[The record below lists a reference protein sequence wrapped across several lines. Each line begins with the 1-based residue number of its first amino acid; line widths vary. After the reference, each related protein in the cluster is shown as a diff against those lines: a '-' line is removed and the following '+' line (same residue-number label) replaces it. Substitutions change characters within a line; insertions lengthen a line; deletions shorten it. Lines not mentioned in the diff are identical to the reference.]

1 MRISTNLF
9 FQNGLKTI
17 NTQQA
22 DLMHIYQQVGTG
34 KRLITPSDDPLAAA
48 QTINIAQSQ
57 SLNQR
62 YTENRQVAKN
72 NLSSEENTLDAV
84 STLLSG
90 LKTRLVEAGNST
102 LADVD
107 RATLANVLSKAKDN
121 LLGLA
126 NATDGNGQYLFSGH
140 AGSRAP
146 FAVAAD
152 GSVSYVADSGS
163 RLIQVDQTRQL
174 DSADTGDTIFM
185 SATSGS
191 RAYISR
197 ANAAN
202 QGTAEMSAPAITDPN
217 DANVGNAFTV
227 DFADNA
233 GSLEYT
239 VTFTTETGTPP
250 TPTTTTLG
258 PTAFEPGAA
267 TLTVSPGLQ
276 VKFSGTP
283 QAGDSFTVEP
293 AQSTDLNIFNTLDD
307 MIAALKTPIEG
318 DPKAAAAYRNTLS
331 SAMQR
336 LDVNYDQVQTTLS
349 SVGTR
354 MAEIDSIDARSSV
367 RNLSYSKELSR
378 LEDVDYYEA
387 TAQLQLRTAALDA
400 ASMAFKKIQ
409 STSLFN
415 MSN

>member
-9 FQNGLKTI
+9 FQNGLRTI

-140 AGSRAP
+140 SGSRAP
-146 FAVAAD
+146 FAMAAD
-152 GSVSYVADSGS
+152 GSVSYVAENGS

-174 DSADTGDTIFM
+174 DSADTGDSIFM

-202 QGTAEMSAPAITDPN
+202 AGTAEMSAPAITDPN
-217 DANVGNAFTV
+217 DANIGSAFKV

-239 VTFTTETGTPP
+239 VTATDNTTSP
-250 TPTTTTLG
+250 PTTTTLG
-258 PTAFEPGAA
+258 PTTVEPGAS
-267 TLTVSPGLQ
+267 TLSISPGLQ

-367 RNLSYSKELSR
+367 RNLSYSKDLSR